1 MVFEVIHAY
10 ESPRHPIRET
20 SNWAMKQNDST
31 WMVRSNQMDIWAT
44 KRDLDSDRLYRA
56 QIGPLVLWFTRAHDE
71 IHIAAERLT
80 AESVENETTSFARV
94 DDRGRPNLDWK
105 RWVVGDACS
114 QILILPVM
122 PDRPVVVRPDVPVKI
137 PKDQEALFFF
147 SIPAWAR
154 IVTVKPERTILC
166 EEPSVVRSNI
176 WFGDLTS
183 GELCYS
189 LRSRARRNVADIEA
203 KPHRVACPVRIR
215 NATGSQ
221 FDVERFCVHVEY
233 LNIYKGTTR
242 LWTNEVLISYQ
253 GEDAVNKIEYAQK
266 PPGYEAV
273 EGIIGE
279 ARAQFKET
287 LLKKSLGT
295 FKLLTGF

>member
-1 MVFEVIHAY
+1 MYGKYQTEQ
-10 ESPRHPIRET
+10 
-20 SNWAMKQNDST
+20 KKLNDST
-31 WMVRSNQMDIWAT
+31 YMVRADQMDIWAT
-44 KRDLDSDRLYRA
+44 QRDLDSDRLYRA
-56 QIGPLVLWFTRAHDE
+56 QIGPLVLWFTRSHDE
-71 IHIAAERLT
+71 IHMATERLT
-80 AESVENETTSFARV
+80 AEPVENETTSFACV
-94 DDRGRPNLDWK
+94 NDRGRANLDWK
-105 RWVVGDACS
+105 RWVVGDACN
-114 QILILPVM
+114 QILVLPVM
-122 PDRPVVVRPDVPVKI
+122 PDRPAVVRPDVPVKI

-154 IVTVKPERTILC
+154 IVTPKPQRTVLC
-166 EEPSVVRSNI
+166 EEPSVVRSNT
-176 WFGDLTS
+176 WFGDLMS

-215 NATGSQ
+215 NIAGSQ

-242 LWTNEVLISYQ
+242 LWTNEVLISFQ
-253 GEDAVNKIEYAQK
+253 GEDAASKIEYAQN
-266 PPGYEAV
+266 PPEYEAV

-279 ARAQFKET
+279 ARTQLKQT

-295 FKLLTGF
+295 FKSLTGF